1 MISKIDKQ
9 LTFNSSTLIDQWNEI
24 SNIAIRKKEKKFIII
39 RILTFD
45 KETLNITRYYY
56 YYNVLRFQGSRRN
69 TLNSREKGRE
79 RERDIIVSVS
89 VEIGSYTL
97 NVVREGGV
105 SFFATVLSFVIK
117 CQASSSL
124 KNPSLLCNMRKVRA
138 LRRPRNKWE
147 KVA

>member
-1 MISKIDKQ
+1 MIKKH
-9 LTFNSSTLIDQWNEI
+9 LILHD
-24 SNIAIRKKEKKFIII
+24 III
-39 RILTFD
+39 
-45 KETLNITRYYY
+45 ITMFYDFRD
-56 YYNVLRFQGSRRN
+56 LEEIPLIPAKRG
-69 TLNSREKGRE
+69 E

-138 LRRPRNKWE
+138 LRRPRNK
-147 KVA
+147 